1 MCRFL
6 IADQSNYENV
16 AKQKKI
22 GNRYCKNTSVQ
33 SADNCES
40 FLFGSMRPKMLCEL
54 LP

>member
-16 AKQKKI
+16 AKQKNWQEYFFK
-22 GNRYCKNTSVQ
+22 